1 MPMAPPP
8 PGAGGTA
15 DGPQAWYMSLPIIT
29 RCWFTACCA
38 STVLSAAGM
47 VSPMT
52 LMLDWSSILW
62 RFQIWRVFT
71 CFTFLGKFGWPF
83 VMNLIFVVQYAKT
96 LEGDFSGVAADFL
109 WCLMLG
115 GSALCFI
122 NHASGMELP
131 FLTIPLIFMCIWIWS
146 RKHPNAQMSVFG
158 LFNIASA
165 HFPWFLICLSM
176 LMGGSPVQNLMGY
189 FVGHLYWFLKE
200 VHPATAGHRF
210 FRAPSLLRTWIE
222 DEPLATTAGHGG
234 AVRRGGQGNA
244 FGLGG
249 AAAGAAANAR
259 VAPDRGGAFAAFR
272 GQGNRLGGD

>member
-1 MPMAPPP
+1 
-8 PGAGGTA
+8 
-15 DGPQAWYMSLPIIT
+15 
-29 RCWFTACCA
+29 
-38 STVLSAAGM
+38 M

-96 LEGDFSGVAADFL
+96 LEGDFSGVPADFL

-176 LMGGSPVQNLMGY
+176 LMGGSPVQNLWDILWATSTG
-189 FVGHLYWFLKE
+189 FSKRCIRPRL
-200 VHPATAGHRF
+200 ATAFSERPRSCERG
-210 FRAPSLLRTWIE
+210 LRTSPW
-222 DEPLATTAGHGG
+222 
-234 AVRRGGQGNA
+234 RRRQGTEARFGGGQGNA

-249 AAAGAAANAR
+249 AAA
-259 VAPDRGGAFAAFR
+259 
-272 GQGNRLGGD
+272 

>member
-1 MPMAPPP
+1 M
-8 PGAGGTA
+8 
-15 DGPQAWYMSLPIIT
+15 
-29 RCWFTACCA
+29 
-38 STVLSAAGM
+38 
-47 VSPMT
+47 
-52 LMLDWSSILW
+52 W

-272 GQGNRLGGD
+272 GQGNRLGGECACTYCAFVRATRFLSRARACAFLGVWRGNCRMHSRVRDR